1 MRSFDD
7 GVGAFWDAVTAPQAV
22 AAIRLT
28 LIVSLIVAA
37 IDAVMGTLIAWV
49 LVRDEFPGKRIV
61 NGLIDLPFA
70 LPTIVA
76 GLVLLALYGPNGPVG
91 VNIAYT
97 RAAVLLALLFVTLPF
112 VVRAVQ
118 PVLMGL
124 EREAEEAAESLG
136 AKPWTIFRR
145 IILPALRPA
154 MLAGV
159 GLAFGRA
166 VGEFGSIVLDQRQPA
181 VQDRGRVGAGLRPD
195 RERQHDRRRRGVGG
209 AAADLVPGPARH
221 LVRGAQGDR
230 AMSRIALRS
239 IALFYLAAL
248 LVVPVAM
255 VFYRAFEDGF
265 AAAWE
270 AVTTPPAQHAFF
282 LTITITLIA
291 VPLNAVF
298 GVLTAWVLARYD
310 FRGKRILDVLID
322 LPFAVSPVIVGLALI
337 LVWGRDG
344 WFGSTEVIFSTPGM
358 VLATIFISLPFV
370 VREVLPVLEEEGTDQ
385 EQAASTLGARGRQV
399 FWRITL
405 PTIRWGLTYGVILS
419 TARAIGEFG
428 AVAVVSGKI
437 QGRTETLTLYVEDRF
452 QSLDLAGAYA
462 AGVVLALLGVTVLA
476 LMTLLQRR
484 HGRI

>member
-1 MRSFDD
+1 VPVGPLTAGGLSVAWLTLIVLIPLAAVVVRSFDD
-7 GVGAFWDAVTAPQAV
+7 GVAAFWDAVTAPQAV

-28 LIVSLIVAA
+28 VIVSLIVAA
-37 IDAVMGTLIAWV
+37 VDAVMGTLIAWV

-76 GLVLLALYGPNGPVG
+76 GLVLLALYGPSGPVG
-91 VNIAYT
+91 INVAYT

-118 PVLMGL
+118 PVL
-124 EREAEEAAESLG
+124 
-136 AKPWTIFRR
+136 
-145 IILPALRPA
+145 
-154 MLAGV
+154 
-159 GLAFGRA
+159 
-166 VGEFGSIVLDQRQPA
+166 LDHPHQRQPP
-181 VQDRGRVGAGLRPD
+181 VQDRGRFGARVRTD
-195 RERQHDRRRRGVGG
+195 REREHDGRRRGVR
-209 AAADLVPGPARH
+209 VPAPRGVRGPARN
-221 LVRGAQGDR
+221 LVHRPAGGGT
-230 AMSRIALRS
+230 MSRIALRS
-239 IALFYLAAL
+239 VALGYLAAL
-248 LVVPVAM
+248 LVVPVGM
-255 VFYRAFEDGF
+255 VFYRAFEKGF
-265 AAAWE
+265 GTAWE

-282 LTITITLIA
+282 LTITVTLIA

-298 GVLTAWVLARYD
+298 GVLTAWVLAHYD
-310 FRGKRILDVLID
+310 FRGKRVLDVLID
-322 LPFAVSPVIVGLALI
+322 LPFAVSPVVVGLALI

-344 WFGSTEVIFSTPGM
+344 WFPSTDVIFSTPGI
-358 VLATIFISLPFV
+358 VLATIFVSLPFV

-385 EQAASTLGARGRQV
+385 EQAAATLGARGWQV

-452 QSLDLAGAYA
+452 QSLDLTGAYA
-462 AGVVLALLGVTVLA
+462 AGVVLALLGVSVLA
-476 LMTLLQRR
+476 VMTLLQRR
-484 HGRI
+484 HERS